1 MTLQELRNLLVKVKV
16 TGIPILHQHPEN
28 DWAFKFILG
37 ERKTKSMERT

>member
-1 MTLQELRNLLVKVKV
+1 MTLQELQNQLVKVKV
-16 TGIPILHQHPEN
+16 TEIPTYHQHPEN